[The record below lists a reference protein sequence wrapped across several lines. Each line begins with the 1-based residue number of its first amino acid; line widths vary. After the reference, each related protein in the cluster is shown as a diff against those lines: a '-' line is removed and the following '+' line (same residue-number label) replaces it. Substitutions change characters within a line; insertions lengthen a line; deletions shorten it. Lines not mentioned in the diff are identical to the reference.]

1 LIPQLHFGDF
11 FNAIDPEQ
19 SWDAVNDNPAYKL
32 LFSGR
37 TTPDVSDSIEC
48 RFGPACRRSATNTDR
63 TFRKAPKIGTM
74 CVKFRFVRE
83 NPVEGGHPRIIS
95 IPAPEKAHVT
105 ASPFFTAVR
114 PSGGVHAAASA
125 GAIACS

>member
-19 SWDAVNDNPAYKL
+19 SSDAVNDNPGYKL

-48 RFGPACRRSATNTDR
+48 RFVADDLPPIR

-74 CVKFRFVRE
+74 CVKFRFIRE
-83 NPVEGGHPRIIS
+83 IPV
-95 IPAPEKAHVT
+95 
-105 ASPFFTAVR
+105 
-114 PSGGVHAAASA
+114 A
-125 GAIACS
+125 G